1 MKWSSRF
8 IGFLI
13 VTACLVVMF
22 VVVSKETFS
31 WFQTINTSSPVSVT
45 EIGREEDENPPPKD
59 GIDLGSTDEPGK
71 AGERQEKQDM
81 LKFKFGSGN
90 GDAPGGLGTLFAFLA
105 AIGLTVYGVRRWL
118 RRRRGKGFVFST
130 RQNAFAPLSLNAD
143 ASIEAQTFPLL
154 TNIEL
159 RDWLITFNAS
169 LAPELKLR
177 TNETLIDWFE
187 RIELTDID
195 ASLYHLIRYGAA
207 SEHDIPVE
215 QQQRFHEALDRYL
228 QRHP

>member
-13 VTACLVVMF
+13 VTACLVVTF
-22 VVVSKETFS
+22 VFVSKETFS

-45 EIGREEDENPPPKD
+45 EMGREEDDERQTG
-59 GIDLGSTDEPGK
+59 GIDMGDTPIDTEFRGEPH
-71 AGERQEKQDM
+71 EKEDM
-81 LKFKFGSGN
+81 LKFKFGRGN
-90 GDAPGGLGTLFAFLA
+90 GDSPGGLGTLFVFLA
-105 AIGLTVYGVRRWL
+105 AIGLTVYSLRRWL
-118 RRRRGKGFVFST
+118 RRRRGKGFTFSSKPD
-130 RQNAFAPLSLNAD
+130 APVPLSLNAD
-143 ASIEAQTFPLL
+143 TSIEAQRFPML

-169 LAPELKLR
+169 LSPELKLR

-187 RIELTDID
+187 RINLTDID

>member
-8 IGFLI
+8 IGFL
-13 VTACLVVMF
+13 VMTACLVVTF
-22 VVVSKETFS
+22 VFISKETFS
-31 WFQTINTSSPVSVT
+31 WLQTIHTPAPISVI
-45 EIGREEDENPPPKD
+45 EMGKPEEAPPPKG
-59 GIDLGSTDEPGK
+59 GIDLGSTDEKGNG
-71 AGERQEKQDM
+71 GERQVKEDM

-105 AIGLTVYGVRRWL
+105 AIVLTVYGVRRWL
-118 RRRRGKGFVFST
+118 RRRRGKGFTFSI
-130 RQNAFAPLSLNAD
+130 RQNALAPLSLNAD
-143 ASIEAQTFPLL
+143 ASIETQTFPML

-177 TNETLIDWFE
+177 TNETVVDWFE

-195 ASLYHLIRYGAA
+195 ASLYHLIRYGPA
-207 SEHDIPVE
+207 SDRDIPFE

-228 QRHP
+228 KRQP

>member
-8 IGFLI
+8 IGFL
-13 VTACLVVMF
+13 VMTACLVVTF
-22 VVVSKETFS
+22 VFISKETFS
-31 WFQTINTSSPVSVT
+31 WLQTINTPAPISVI
-45 EIGREEDENPPPKD
+45 EMGKPEEAPPPKG
-59 GIDLGSTDEPGK
+59 GIDLGSTDEKGNG
-71 AGERQEKQDM
+71 GERQVKEDM

-105 AIGLTVYGVRRWL
+105 AIVLTVYGVRRWL
-118 RRRRGKGFVFST
+118 RRRRGKGFTFSS

-143 ASIEAQTFPLL
+143 TSIEAQTFPML

-177 TNETLIDWFE
+177 TNETVVDWFE

-195 ASLYHLIRYGAA
+195 ASLYHLIRYGPA
-207 SEHDIPVE
+207 SDRDIPFE
-215 QQQRFHEALDRYL
+215 QQQRFYEALDRYL
-228 QRHP
+228 KRQP

>member
-8 IGFLI
+8 IGFLV

-22 VVVSKETFS
+22 VFISKETFS
-31 WFQTINTSSPVSVT
+31 WFQTINTPAPISVI
-45 EIGREEDENPPPKD
+45 EMGKPEEAPPPKG
-59 GIDLGSTDEPGK
+59 GIDLGSTDEKGND
-71 AGERQEKQDM
+71 GERQVKEDM
-81 LKFKFGSGN
+81 LKFKFSSGN

-118 RRRRGKGFVFST
+118 RRRRGKGFTFSS
-130 RQNAFAPLSLNAD
+130 RQNALAPLSLNAD
-143 ASIEAQTFPLL
+143 TSIEARTFPML

-177 TNETLIDWFE
+177 TNETVVDWFE

-195 ASLYHLIRYGAA
+195 ASLYHLIRYGPA
-207 SEHDIPVE
+207 SDHDIPFE

-228 QRHP
+228 KRQP

>member
-8 IGFLI
+8 IGFL
-13 VTACLVVMF
+13 VMTACLVVTF
-22 VVVSKETFS
+22 VFISKETFS
-31 WFQTINTSSPVSVT
+31 WLQTINTPAPISVI
-45 EIGREEDENPPPKD
+45 EMGKPEEAPPPKG
-59 GIDLGSTDEPGK
+59 GIDLGSTDEKGNG
-71 AGERQEKQDM
+71 GERQVKEDM

-105 AIGLTVYGVRRWL
+105 AIVLTVYGVRRWL
-118 RRRRGKGFVFST
+118 RRRRGKGFTFSI
-130 RQNAFAPLSLNAD
+130 RQNALAPLSLNAD
-143 ASIEAQTFPLL
+143 ASIETQTFPML

-177 TNETLIDWFE
+177 TNETVVDWFE

-195 ASLYHLIRYGAA
+195 ASLYHLIRYGPA
-207 SEHDIPVE
+207 SDRDIPFE

-228 QRHP
+228 KRQP

>member
-13 VTACLVVMF
+13 VTACLVVTF
-22 VVVSKETFS
+22 VFVSKETFS
-31 WFQTINTSSPVSVT
+31 WFQTINTSSPASVT
-45 EIGREEDENPPPKD
+45 EVNREEEDKRQTG
-59 GIDLGSTDEPGK
+59 GIDMGRTKGPKFEGEPQP
-71 AGERQEKQDM
+71 REKM

-130 RQNAFAPLSLNAD
+130 RQNTFAPLSLNAD

>member
-8 IGFLI
+8 IGFLV
-13 VTACLVVMF
+13 VTACLVVTF
-22 VVVSKETFS
+22 VFVSKETFS
-31 WFQTINTSSPVSVT
+31 WFQTINTPAPSSV
-45 EIGREEDENPPPKD
+45 IKMGKLEEAPPPKG
-59 GIDLGSTDEPGK
+59 GIDVGSTDETGNG
-71 AGERQEKQDM
+71 GERQVKEDM
-81 LKFKFGSGN
+81 LKFTFGRGN
-90 GDAPGGLGTLFAFLA
+90 GDDPGGLGILFAFLA

-118 RRRRGKGFVFST
+118 RRRRWERFTFSS
-130 RQNAFAPLSLNAD
+130 RPDAPVPLSLNTD

>member
-8 IGFLI
+8 IGFL
-13 VTACLVVMF
+13 VMTACLVVMF
-22 VVVSKETFS
+22 VFISKETFS
-31 WFQTINTSSPVSVT
+31 WFQTINTPAPSSVIEMGKP
-45 EIGREEDENPPPKD
+45 EEAPPPKG
-59 GIDLGSTDEPGK
+59 GIDLGSTDEKGK
-71 AGERQEKQDM
+71 GGERQVKEDM

-90 GDAPGGLGTLFAFLA
+90 GDTPGGLGTLFAFLA

-118 RRRRGKGFVFST
+118 HRRRGKGFTFSS

-143 ASIEAQTFPLL
+143 ASIEAQRFPML
-154 TNIEL
+154 TNIKL

-169 LAPELKLR
+169 LAPELKIR
-177 TNETLIDWFE
+177 TNETVVDWFE

-195 ASLYHLIRYGAA
+195 ASLYHLIRYGPA
-207 SEHDIPVE
+207 SDRDIPFE

>member
-8 IGFLI
+8 IGFLV
-13 VTACLVVMF
+13 VTACLVVTF
-22 VVVSKETFS
+22 VFVSKETFS
-31 WFQTINTSSPVSVT
+31 WLQTIHTPAPISVI
-45 EIGREEDENPPPKD
+45 EMGKPEEAPPPKG
-59 GIDLGSTDEPGK
+59 GIDLGSTDEKGNG
-71 AGERQEKQDM
+71 GERQVKEDM

-118 RRRRGKGFVFST
+118 RRRRGKGFTFSI
-130 RQNAFAPLSLNAD
+130 RQNALAPLSLNAD
-143 ASIEAQTFPLL
+143 TSIEARTFPML

-177 TNETLIDWFE
+177 TNETVVDWFE

-195 ASLYHLIRYGAA
+195 ASLYHLIRYGPA
-207 SEHDIPVE
+207 SDRDIPFE
-215 QQQRFHEALDRYL
+215 QQQRFHEALDHYL
-228 QRHP
+228 KRQP

>member
-8 IGFLI
+8 IGFLM
-13 VTACLVVMF
+13 VTACLVVTF
-22 VVVSKETFS
+22 VFVSKEAFS

-45 EIGREEDENPPPKD
+45 EMDKPEEAPPPKD

-81 LKFKFGSGN
+81 LKFTFGSGN
-90 GDAPGGLGTLFAFLA
+90 GDAPGGLGTLFVLLA
-105 AIGLTVYGVRRWL
+105 AIGLTVYSVRRWL
-118 RRRRGKGFVFST
+118 RRRRGKGFTFSSKPD
-130 RQNAFAPLSLNAD
+130 APVPLSLNAD
-143 ASIEAQTFPLL
+143 TSIEAQRFPML

-169 LAPELKLR
+169 LSPELKLR

-187 RIELTDID
+187 RINLTDID
-195 ASLYHLIRYGAA
+195 ASLYHLIRYGPA
-207 SEHDIPVE
+207 SEQDIPAE

-228 QRHP
+228 RRQP

>member
-8 IGFLI
+8 IGFLV

-22 VVVSKETFS
+22 VFISKETFS
-31 WFQTINTSSPVSVT
+31 WFQTINTLAPSSVIEMGKP
-45 EIGREEDENPPPKD
+45 EEAPPPKD
-59 GIDLGSTDEPGK
+59 GIELGSTDEPGK
-71 AGERQEKQDM
+71 AGERQVKEDM

-90 GDAPGGLGTLFAFLA
+90 GDAPGGLGTLFTFLA

-118 RRRRGKGFVFST
+118 RRRRGKGFTFSS

-143 ASIEAQTFPLL
+143 TSIEARTFPML

-177 TNETLIDWFE
+177 TNETVVDWFE

-195 ASLYHLIRYGAA
+195 ASLYHLIRYGPA
-207 SEHDIPVE
+207 SDHDIPFE

-228 QRHP
+228 KRQP